1 MNIIRLHDKQFVPFI
16 EEKQILEMA
25 HQLATQIRHDL
36 AGKRPLFIVV
46 LNGAFL
52 FAADLFR
59 HYADDAEIT
68 FLRVSSY
75 HGTQSSGEIKKL
87 MDIPEDVN
95 GRHVLVVEDII
106 DTGLTIKFVSDTL
119 KSKGAS
125 SVKIATLLFK
135 PQAYRESLP
144 IDYVGF
150 KVANDFLVGYGL
162 DYDGLGRN
170 LRAIYKLA
178 PF

>member
-1 MNIIRLHDKQFVPFI
+1 MKSIKLHDKQFVPFI

-25 HQLATQIRHDL
+25 HNLALQIRRDM

-59 HYADDAEIT
+59 CYEEDAEIT

-75 HGTQSSGEIKKL
+75 HGTQSSGEVKQ
-87 MDIPEDVN
+87 MMEIPEAVKD
-95 GRHVLVVEDII
+95 RDLIVVEDII
-106 DTGLTIKFVSDTL
+106 DSGLTIRFVTESL
-119 KSKGAS
+119 KARGAA

-135 PQAYRESLP
+135 PDAYRENLH
-144 IDYVGF
+144 IDYIGF
-150 KVANDFLVGYGL
+150 RVANDFLVGYGL
-162 DYDGLGRN
+162 DYNGLGRN
-170 LRAIYKLA
+170 IRAIYKLA
-178 PF
+178 SF